1 MLKEEYREAHE
12 RDMELYDKSILSH
25 DDDRTDSIKDYEFSI
40 SHHRDYDDDEDNN
53 SSQSMDDYEWHIGH
67 FED

>member
-1 MLKEEYREAHE
+1 MLKEEHREAHE
-12 RDMELYDKSILSH
+12 RDMELYDKSVLSH
-25 DDDRTDSIKDYEFSI
+25 DDGVAGGVKDYEFSI

-53 SSQSMDDYEWHIGH
+53 RSQSMDDYEWHIGH

>member
-1 MLKEEYREAHE
+1 MKKEEYRESHE
-12 RDMELYDKSILSH
+12 RDMELYYKSILS
-25 DDDRTDSIKDYEFSI
+25 R
-40 SHHRDYDDDEDNN
+40 DEDKN

>member
-1 MLKEEYREAHE
+1 MVKAEYTEAHE

-25 DDDRTDSIKDYEFSI
+25 DDDRTDSMKDYEFSI
-40 SHHRDYDDDEDNN
+40 LHHLDYDDEDNN